1 MNKLLNKTNVN
12 EELIKI
18 QKKIDKIQSIR
29 VKEETLLE
37 DVVELI
43 DDESESFEDNNL

>member
-1 MNKLLNKTNVN
+1 MAKKQTILQ
-12 EELIKI
+12 KI

>member
-1 MNKLLNKTNVN
+1 MAKKQTTLQ
-12 EELIKI
+12 KI